1 MLVSGFSMPENTGI
15 LRPMKNKI
23 RVFRAMHELTQEH
36 PAKAIGV
43 NRQTIIASENERYVP
58 STEPC
63 V

>member
-1 MLVSGFSMPENTGI
+1 MPENTGI